1 MALNAG
7 SLAADLANRRE
18 LAPFWLVTGSEDLL
32 MLESADMLRRRAREL
47 GYTDRQVLELSA
59 SADWSQLPDAAAS
72 IGMFDDKKFLEVRL
86 PSGRPGIKGNK
97 ALPEFVER
105 PVDGVVTLFTMPRP
119 DWQGQKAA
127 WWQALVKAA
136 TVVEC
141 DPVERAQLPQ
151 WLAGRMR
158 ANGQT
163 AARDVLEAFADLVEG
178 NLLAAKQEVGK
189 LSLLF
194 PQGEL
199 TLEQIEASVG
209 NCSRYTTEALVESF
223 CTASADR
230 TARIVDGLEAQGEP
244 LPFLLAILTNQ
255 IRSLIKLRA
264 SFETSGNLYVKG
276 VFATNAMK
284 AAARRIPL
292 KRLAAALDVCA
303 MNTHSHTADCRTEL
317 FCTHAALCGAD
328 REVCTALYNAA
339 TTDACLEILDTA
351 GLREPVLQSLLAAIQ
366 LHLDRRAGGA
376 FRVGAV
382 LFSNQHGPLGQTE
395 TAARLLNEWKE

>member
-32 MLESADMLRRRAREL
+32 MLESADLLRRRAREL

-127 WWQALVKAA
+127 RWQARGTA
-136 TVVEC
+136 
-141 DPVERAQLPQ
+141 
-151 WLAGRMR
+151 AGRMR

-303 MNTHSHTADCRTEL
+303 DIDRLSKGLSVRERDGDPWIELKSVCLFLART
-317 FCTHAALCGAD
+317 
-328 REVCTALYNAA
+328 R
-339 TTDACLEILDTA
+339 
-351 GLREPVLQSLLAAIQ
+351 
-366 LHLDRRAGGA
+366 
-376 FRVGAV
+376 
-382 LFSNQHGPLGQTE
+382 
-395 TAARLLNEWKE
+395 